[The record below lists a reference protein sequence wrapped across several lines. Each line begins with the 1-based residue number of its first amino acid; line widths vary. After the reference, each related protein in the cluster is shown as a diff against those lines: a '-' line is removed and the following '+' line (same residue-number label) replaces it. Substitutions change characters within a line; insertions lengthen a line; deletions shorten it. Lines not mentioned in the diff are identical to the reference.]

1 MGITRSSIVVSTA
14 GRDKDKLFFAVEL
27 DGEYALIADGKA
39 RRLGQPKRKKLKHLR
54 FVSQSDSRVAEKIRT
69 GDKVLDSEIRR
80 ALAAFRQEFEGQLPR
95 GGN

>member
-1 MGITRSSIVVSTA
+1 MEITKSDIVVSLA
-14 GRDKDKLFFAVEL
+14 GRDKGKYFFVIEI
-27 DGEYALIADGKA
+27 DGGYALIADGKG

-80 ALAAFRQEFEGQLPR
+80 AIAAFAEMPEGQIPR

>member
-1 MGITRSSIVVSTA
+1 MGITKSSIVISTA
-14 GRDKDKLFFAVEL
+14 GRDKDKLFFVVET
-27 DGEYALIADGKA
+27 DNGYALIADGKA

-54 FVSQSDSRVAEKIRT
+54 YVSQSDSRVAEKIRT

-80 ALAAFRQEFEGQLPR
+80 TLAQFRQEFEGQIPR